1 MADLVVPSYI
11 EEEYDHLVIN
21 GNRYFFKC
29 DLVMSQQSRFSKH
42 PSFIVTLLVYSEK
55 EKAFLDHKDAKSEY
69 FFEKIQQYI
78 KNTINGQRHVTFD
91 TTKPRNFS

>member
-1 MADLVVPSYI
+1 MADLFVPLYI

-21 GNRYFFKC
+21 NFRYFFKC
-29 DLVMSQQSRFSKH
+29 EMTMGFKSRFSKH

-69 FFEKIQQYI
+69 FFEKIQQYV
-78 KNTINGQRHVTFD
+78 KNTINGQRHTTFD
-91 TTKPRNFS
+91 TTKPRDFS